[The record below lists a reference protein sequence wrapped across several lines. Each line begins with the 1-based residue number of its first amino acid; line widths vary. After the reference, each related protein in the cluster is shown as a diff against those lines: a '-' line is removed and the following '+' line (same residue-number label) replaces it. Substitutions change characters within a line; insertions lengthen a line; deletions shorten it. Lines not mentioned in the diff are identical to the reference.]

1 MTYLKII
8 FRVISYLIL
17 AIVAL
22 FVAFI
27 ILQEIV
33 FRFWTQGG
41 QLVTKPDVTILATAE
56 YLYNNPISTPERI
69 EELYVNQDEIVACVR
84 TYGSVVSGDV
94 LFTRWFLN
102 GERVP
107 FERYLFFR
115 YWVPDYCVG
124 LYGVLP
130 GIHLLEIDINASPF
144 YTAMSYQFAIKI
156 EPTPTPSP
164 TPSAP

>member
-1 MTYLKII
+1 MRYLRLFFKLCAFLIALC
-8 FRVISYLIL
+8 VILLI
-17 AIVAL
+17 ANFI
-22 FVAFI
+22 AFKLWI
-27 ILQEIV
+27 
-33 FRFWTQGG
+33 QGG
-41 QLVTKPDVTILATAE
+41 QFVTEPIGNVLPTAE
-56 YLYNNPISTPERI
+56 YLYVNPLPTPYQIERI
-69 EELYVNQDEIVACVR
+69 KVHQEEVSVCIR
-84 TYGSVVSGDV
+84 THERIIGGDI

-107 FERYLFFR
+107 YERYLFFR

-144 YTAMSYQFAIKI
+144 YTAMSYQWAIKI

-164 TPSAP
+164 TPSSP